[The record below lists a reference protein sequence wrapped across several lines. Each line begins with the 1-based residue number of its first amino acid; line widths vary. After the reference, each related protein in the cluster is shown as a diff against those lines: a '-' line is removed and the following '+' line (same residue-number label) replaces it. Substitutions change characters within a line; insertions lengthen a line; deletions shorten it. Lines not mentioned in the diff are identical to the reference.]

1 MDDPADEIRRVM
13 EDECLSFR
21 DVDSK
26 GYSMASLSR
35 ILRGAVS
42 PTWKTIQAIAS
53 VLGYTAYVVFEKNER
68 HDG

>member
-1 MDDPADEIRRVM
+1 MDDPTDEIRRVM
-13 EDECLSFR
+13 KEEGLSFR
-21 DVDSK
+21 EVDSR
-26 GYSMASLSR
+26 GYSMGSLSR
-35 ILRGAVS
+35 ILRGVVS